1 MIHVEKFI
9 YCSDKQINP
18 THSHNL
24 ILLSTNANREIQFT
38 NRNQTLSHFCFLKN
52 KRLKRAFTVISFQIS
67 TQISEDQRMKLLI
80 NQIFFYRKSSK
91 PNTKTHANDFENVNS
106 DLSCQKMSFTTQLT
120 KHFKTELSSSY
131 SKKGGRPTLARF
143 LLILIVICQK
153 QGF

>member
-1 MIHVEKFI
+1 MPIEKYNSQTVTKPF
-9 YCSDKQINP
+9 QIF
-18 THSHNL
+18 S
-24 ILLSTNANREIQFT
+24 
-38 NRNQTLSHFCFLKN
+38 KN

-67 TQISEDQRMKLLI
+67 LQISEDQRMKLLI

-153 QGF
+153 QEFWCQMLSNHVETV

>member
-1 MIHVEKFI
+1 MPIEKYNSQTVTKPF
-9 YCSDKQINP
+9 QIFSLQQK
-18 THSHNL
+18 TEKSLHSHFF
-24 ILLSTNANREIQFT
+24 SD
-38 NRNQTLSHFCFLKN
+38 FL
-52 KRLKRAFTVISFQIS
+52 FQRKF
-67 TQISEDQRMKLLI
+67 EDQRMKLLI

-153 QGF
+153 QEFWCQMLSNHVETV

>member
-1 MIHVEKFI
+1 MPIEKYNSQTVTKPF
-9 YCSDKQINP
+9 QIF
-18 THSHNL
+18 S
-24 ILLSTNANREIQFT
+24 
-38 NRNQTLSHFCFLKN
+38 KN
-52 KRLKRAFTVISFQIS
+52 KRLKRVFTVISFQIS
-67 TQISEDQRMKLLI
+67 LQISEDQRMKLLI

-153 QGF
+153 QEFWCQMLSNHVETV

>member
-1 MIHVEKFI
+1 MPIEKYNSQTVTKPFHTFAFW
-9 YCSDKQINP
+9 KQK
-18 THSHNL
+18 TEKSLHSHFF
-24 ILLSTNANREIQFT
+24 SD
-38 NRNQTLSHFCFLKN
+38 FL
-52 KRLKRAFTVISFQIS
+52 FQRKF
-67 TQISEDQRMKLLI
+67 EDQRMKLLI

-106 DLSCQKMSFTTQLT
+106 DLTCQKMSFTTQLT

-153 QGF
+153 QVFDAKCSPIM